1 METLLV
7 LSYAAIV
14 YAIFKIF
21 KVPLNK
27 WTVPTAVLGGIV
39 MLGALI
45 LTMNYNHPYTEDAQK
60 LVVGIPVVP
69 QVTGV
74 VSEVTDKINTPIKKG
89 EILFKIDPTR
99 YKAKLEKL
107 EADIVTEKH
116 DVMALEEKRNSACL
130 QFEQAKAERDKY
142 YKNYQRYQQGSR
154 AKVNPFTA
162 NDIDTARQD
171 YLAQDAAMDAA
182 HAELNSIQKELDSSI
197 NGQNSQIASLQAQ
210 IDEARFNYEQ
220 TIVRAPSDG
229 YISQLLVRPG
239 TYASRLPFK
248 PVMVFIPAHK
258 NQIVAAFRQN
268 AILRLNVG
276 DDAEIVFNGL
286 PGQVIEGKVV
296 NVAPVIPTGAYYAQG
311 TLQSLNMAPGSNKV
325 LVSIDVGENQAEQQL
340 PDGVAAQ
347 VAVYSAHHFEA
358 LSLLRKIL
366 LRMTSWMHYLYL
378 DH

>member
-89 EILFKIDPTR
+89 EVLFKIDPTR

-116 DVMALEEKRNSACL
+116 DVMALEEKRNSARL

-220 TIVRAPSDG
+220 TIVRAPGDG

-248 PVMVFIPAHK
+248 PVMVFIPTHK

-311 TLQSLNMAPGSNKV
+311 TLQSLNMASGSNKV

-347 VAVYSAHHFEA
+347 VAVYSTHHFEA

>member
-107 EADIVTEKH
+107 EADIVTE
-116 DVMALEEKRNSACL
+116 
-130 QFEQAKAERDKY
+130 
-142 YKNYQRYQQGSR
+142 
-154 AKVNPFTA
+154 
-162 NDIDTARQD
+162 
-171 YLAQDAAMDAA
+171 
-182 HAELNSIQKELDSSI
+182 
-197 NGQNSQIASLQAQ
+197 
-210 IDEARFNYEQ
+210 
-220 TIVRAPSDG
+220 
-229 YISQLLVRPG
+229 
-239 TYASRLPFK
+239 
-248 PVMVFIPAHK
+248 
-258 NQIVAAFRQN
+258 
-268 AILRLNVG
+268 
-276 DDAEIVFNGL
+276 
-286 PGQVIEGKVV
+286 
-296 NVAPVIPTGAYYAQG
+296 
-311 TLQSLNMAPGSNKV
+311 
-325 LVSIDVGENQAEQQL
+325 
-340 PDGVAAQ
+340 
-347 VAVYSAHHFEA
+347 
-358 LSLLRKIL
+358 
-366 LRMTSWMHYLYL
+366 
-378 DH
+378 

>member
-1 METLLV
+1 
-7 LSYAAIV
+7 
-14 YAIFKIF
+14 
-21 KVPLNK
+21 
-27 WTVPTAVLGGIV
+27 

-116 DVMALEEKRNSACL
+116 DVMALEEKRNSARL

>member
-116 DVMALEEKRNSACL
+116 DVMALEEKRNSARL

-210 IDEARFNYEQ
+210 IDEAQFNYEQ
-220 TIVRAPSDG
+220 TIVRAPGDG

-311 TLQSLNMAPGSNKV
+311 TLQSLNMASGSNKV

>member
-14 YAIFKIF
+14 YAIFKVF
-21 KVPLNK
+21 KVPLYK

-89 EILFKIDPTR
+89 EILFKIDPT
-99 YKAKLEKL
+99 
-107 EADIVTEKH
+107 
-116 DVMALEEKRNSACL
+116 
-130 QFEQAKAERDKY
+130 
-142 YKNYQRYQQGSR
+142 
-154 AKVNPFTA
+154 
-162 NDIDTARQD
+162 
-171 YLAQDAAMDAA
+171 
-182 HAELNSIQKELDSSI
+182 
-197 NGQNSQIASLQAQ
+197 
-210 IDEARFNYEQ
+210 
-220 TIVRAPSDG
+220 
-229 YISQLLVRPG
+229 
-239 TYASRLPFK
+239 
-248 PVMVFIPAHK
+248 
-258 NQIVAAFRQN
+258 
-268 AILRLNVG
+268 
-276 DDAEIVFNGL
+276 
-286 PGQVIEGKVV
+286 
-296 NVAPVIPTGAYYAQG
+296 YYAQG

>member
-7 LSYAAIV
+7 LSYTAIV

-27 WTVPTAVLGGIV
+27 WTVPTAGLGGIV

-89 EILFKIDPTR
+89 EVLFKIDPTR

-116 DVMALEEKRNSACL
+116 DVMALEEKRNSARL

-220 TIVRAPSDG
+220 TIVRAPGDG

-311 TLQSLNMAPGSNKV
+311 TLQSLNMASGSNKV

>member
-89 EILFKIDPTR
+89 EVLFKIDPTR

-116 DVMALEEKRNSACL
+116 DVMALEEKRNSARL

-210 IDEARFNYEQ
+210 IDEAQFNYEQ
-220 TIVRAPSDG
+220 TIVRAPGDG

-311 TLQSLNMAPGSNKV
+311 TLQSLNMASGSNKV

-347 VAVYSAHHFEA
+347 VAVYSTHHFEA

>member
-27 WTVPTAVLGGIV
+27 WTVPAAVLGGIV

-89 EILFKIDPTR
+89 EVLFKIDPTR

-116 DVMALEEKRNSACL
+116 DVMALEEKRNSARL

-220 TIVRAPSDG
+220 TIVRAPGDG

-248 PVMVFIPAHK
+248 PVMVFIPTHK

-311 TLQSLNMAPGSNKV
+311 TLQSLNMASGSNKV

-347 VAVYSAHHFEA
+347 VAVYSTHHFEA